1 MRVDDYRFYG
11 QLCLIFGIVL
21 LVLGIIIPVLTMTS
35 YYYPWLGITTYEAPY
50 LKHGIVL
57 VAIGVIL
64 IVVSQMLYREY
75 RAYKIAESKAKS

>member
-1 MRVDDYRFYG
+1 
-11 QLCLIFGIVL
+11 
-21 LVLGIIIPVLTMTS
+21 MTS